1 MMSRATKAMQEIVI
15 FIAVESPSKSHVA
28 NGQVKQLDRGLQ
40 ARNRHIKLASF
51 WGGAPLEL
59 NVARCV
65 RELTNLSRFLTEH
78 YIGDHDRHCEKSSAA
93 ENVGSIS
100 SNQKQWLPLFSAPMF
115 LTVPEQ
121 QRTTSH
127 SVSVDASK
135 IVLLRQELG
144 WTQEEAARRSGYSE
158 RLIRKLEKQAK
169 VRPQT
174 VRDIVQC
181 FHEALG
187 ITEWNLADFLLNPDV
202 DEGVTST
209 SEEDG
214 AFLMER
220 MRSYYDIV
228 YQQRCPDQIK
238 EYVDENIRFLAEGT
252 VRTGREAIEDR
263 ASKLL
268 AAFNPIEFSID
279 KIFNQDQIVFTY
291 WSVHMKHIGDFLDV
305 PATNL
310 WVDVRGHS
318 IVQFADG
325 VVVDAEDQF
334 DVDDLMRQLC
344 GQEPRV
350 I

>member
-1 MMSRATKAMQEIVI
+1 M
-15 FIAVESPSKSHVA
+15 
-28 NGQVKQLDRGLQ
+28 
-40 ARNRHIKLASF
+40 
-51 WGGAPLEL
+51 
-59 NVARCV
+59 
-65 RELTNLSRFLTEH
+65 RELTNLSGILTED
-78 YIGDHDRHCEKSSAA
+78 YIGDSDQHCEKSPCKQ
-93 ENVGSIS
+93 NVGSIS
-100 SNQKQWLPLFSAPMF
+100 SNQKQRLPLFSAPVF
-115 LTVPEQ
+115 LAVPE

-144 WTQEEAARRSGYSE
+144 WTQEEAAWRAGYSE

-187 ITEWNLADFLLNPDV
+187 RTEWSLADFIIEPDS
-202 DEGVTST
+202 ESVTST

-228 YQQRCPDQIK
+228 YQQRCPDRIR

-268 AAFNPIEFSID
+268 AAFDPIEFSID

-325 VVVDAEDQF
+325 VVVDAEDHF